1 MTTVHICFLKNWN
14 ITFRDSEELS
24 FTLHLMS
31 HAFALQ
37 KPGVE
42 NFTPTDTCVGFNLWK
57 ADKLLWFARLMSSIS
72 GTIWGAWISVQFLL
86 RPAECVWLVIQ
97 NSKFCIRKNYF
108 LSMFTYW
115 RLEHKETKTL
125 VLAQYQVNLWFPFMT
140 CTSSIQF

>member
-1 MTTVHICFLKNWN
+1 MATVHICFLKNWN
-14 ITFRDSEELS
+14 ITFRDCEELS
-24 FTLHLMS
+24 FTLHLMN
-31 HAFALQ
+31 HAFTLQ

-57 ADKLLWFARLMSSIS
+57 ADKLLWFARVLSSIS
-72 GTIWGAWISVQFLL
+72 GTIWGAWISVKFLL

-97 NSKFCIRKNYF
+97 NSKFCVRKKLF
-108 LSMFTYW
+108 LIYVYILAF
-115 RLEHKETKTL
+115 KKTKTL

>member
-1 MTTVHICFLKNWN
+1 MATVHICFLKNWN
-14 ITFRDSEELS
+14 ITFRDCEELS

-31 HAFALQ
+31 HAFTLQ

-42 NFTPTDTCVGFNLWK
+42 NFTSTDTCVGFNLWK
-57 ADKLLWFARLMSSIS
+57 ADKLLWFVRVLSSIS

-97 NSKFCIRKNYF
+97 NSKFCIR
-108 LSMFTYW
+108 

>member
-1 MTTVHICFLKNWN
+1 MATVHICFLKNWN
-14 ITFRDSEELS
+14 ITFRDCEGLS
-24 FTLHLMS
+24 FTLHLMN
-31 HAFALQ
+31 HAFTLQ

-57 ADKLLWFARLMSSIS
+57 ADKLLWFARVLSSIS

-97 NSKFCIRKNYF
+97 NSKFCIR
-108 LSMFTYW
+108 